1 MIIFRSKRHLPGI
14 KCCHVF
20 SSVSEL
26 SVFYDHLAKSTQLC
40 YLCDVVAFDLVLD
53 ING

>member
-1 MIIFRSKRHLPGI
+1 MLSCFLQCVR
-14 KCCHVF
+14 F
-20 SSVSEL
+20 VS
-26 SVFYDHLAKSTQLC
+26 FYDHLAKSTQLC